1 MIKYSQTLFLI
12 SSDKYLND
20 ALTDQ
25 FKLVNSLAFKIL
37 EDLEDLKEV
46 QHADLIIL
54 NEMNKGQLFLKNL
67 SKIKINNNNSVII
80 VLLDHSERDFYKE
93 DEKLDNLL
101 IIEKPFDYGYLEK
114 IIMQQLHKRDL
125 KVINLGKNKF
135 YPTERLLVKSA
146 GAKVRLTEK
155 ESDILIFLF
164 NYNNQVVS
172 KKQLLQHVWGYK
184 DGVTTH
190 TLETHLYYLRK
201 KLGSDT
207 FILTEKN
214 GYVLSI

>member
-54 NEMNKGQLFLKNL
+54 NEMNKGQFLLKNL
-67 SKIKINNNNSVII
+67 SKIKINNNSVII

-125 KVINLGKNKF
+125 KVINLEKNKF
-135 YPTERLLVKSA
+135 YPSKRLLVKSA
-146 GAKVRLTEK
+146 GAEIRLTEK

-207 FILTEKN
+207 LILTEKN